1 MQLYDLS
8 LAASGLTRAGAER
21 RGLTVRE
28 TSLTEDYRPDFMLT
42 TTPVTSILTWDPETR
57 KVKGGQFC
65 SKADISG
72 AANVISMAIQAAS
85 PSTSSPTWTSCSSRT
100 STSPSIT
107 WVPWP

>member
-1 MQLYDLS
+1 
-8 LAASGLTRAGAER
+8 
-21 RGLTVRE
+21 
-28 TSLTEDYRPDFMLT
+28 MLT

-72 AANVISMAIQAAS
+72 AANVISMAIQAGFTIDQLA
-85 PSTSSPTWTSCSSRT
+85 TWTSCSSRT